1 MCYTILSSELLFG
14 AKMLVKKKLIKKIA
28 IKTVSILVV
37 ISLVLTGVNDLSFAI
52 PVPFNM
58 VPAQARISSVNTNI
72 IPFNVGRVT
81 ETIYNGS
88 GKTLLLIQDL
98 HAHRQTQEN
107 INSILKI
114 LDKKY
119 GIKNIWL
126 EGASGQLDTSW
137 LSSIKDKTSKEKI
150 IQFLLEKGRLTG
162 AELFS
167 IQVNRPEILKGIENR
182 EVYLTNFDRLKEIYN
197 KKSEIESYLPKIK
210 AILDAKTKKYF
221 SRENRKM
228 IVLYE
233 KNLSEKIKVEKYF
246 KAVLKAS
253 KKAGIDLNK
262 YEQIA
267 KYLYVMD
274 KHKNLKLNK
283 ARKQTKEILVELKT
297 LLPYQQYKSLVD
309 KLNNKETEFEFYTDI
324 NKLAEEN
331 GLLGKYEDAKKLFEY
346 LTYREL
352 LNPIEFA
359 EQEAELIN
367 EIEMRFARTGYE
379 KEIVFLRKY
388 FGLLESYLKNK
399 ITADEYK
406 YFENNKERFK
416 TTWTKYV
423 DIDEIID
430 INKYFDLFDDFYK
443 DNLERNRY
451 FIENITGVKPAA
463 EQDAIIIKGSDQ
475 YNIKVL
481 EELGKEKD
489 GIEVVIAGGFH
500 TRGLSRLF
508 EEEKINYIV
517 ITPNVIDETVT
528 SERLYE
534 NMFTEEYAILKEKFA
549 NIPTTALVKEIIR
562 RLGDIEEVRLN
573 AKGLIELVTAKETIM
588 LGQNGSINDNI
599 AETSARDIKLSQ
611 EQEKIVAEAF
621 LSLQEYLKKQREN
634 VRKQKSG
641 EPAEDISVLKERTE
655 KLINNIEDNSLR
667 EEFLQAESNKT
678 FKQPKIIGR
687 LKNRGIENKEL
698 FNFLVKFRENKYIG
712 LVNNGLLK
720 GKDPIET
727 FEQGLEGEYE
737 QILNEEDFY
746 ITYGKAEKIY
756 EEEMPLLRATDRAEY
771 ERISS
776 FIGKPAIEEFK
787 NYINN
792 RKSATLKQWKE
803 MLREDKYT
811 NAERVLIAR
820 GIRQYL
826 RKAKTSAIPVEY
838 IETAF
843 DKFIENFKNT
853 QIEEAGQFNIYEQ
866 YLKCITEQITA
877 EGNNPIVKEVSYNYN
892 GTEIKGKWIRIK
904 GEKSIDAEGKG
915 DLELNKQILSAVSSE
930 EWCTRGRGGE
940 ETVLEGHGSDFYV
953 FIEDG
958 QIRSTLGFVPAED
971 LEDLKTDPWYYGLFE
986 QGNGQNNIVPEIY
999 DEAVKKLQKEL
1010 ESGKYRDED
1019 GYKTLQEIGYPDI
1032 INKKREKRE
1041 KQKEFFEKTRDVT
1054 DYTDETIRQMFVEA
1068 FSVVITQ
1075 DEYGNW
1081 NTVHEIT
1088 DSMLDEMAE
1097 IDISIVEKFLKTIK
1111 NVELSASIL
1120 NANYAKYVGDLN
1132 VGQDLKLGVRSL
1144 KKGVSLKAGGD
1155 VELQNLIEIGE
1166 GVSLKA
1172 GGDVDLRNLIEIGEG
1187 VTVSAG
1193 EHLILYKLTKI
1204 GKETSLS
1211 VDGKLYLVK
1220 IAEIGEGAS
1229 LSAGRE
1235 LHLSNIPKLG
1245 NNVNLSSGETLHLSL
1260 RKLTKEDT
1268 NKINKFKFNSLQS
1281 WTIEKIEDGVKLNV
1295 DGNLEFD
1302 LMLGEL
1308 IEIGKGVSLIA
1319 GGDLTFKKVIEPG
1332 EEVNLTAGNTLH
1344 LEGLKS
1350 LPENTD
1356 NIKLSFKELEVAD
1369 QELEQ
1374 QLIEIRD
1381 RTNIESP
1388 GTLQSER
1395 TVELLEKFARF
1406 IGLKNPEK
1414 FRFDPFGAALGI
1426 IMETIVLFKFFDTK
1440 KSLSFEKQ
1448 HKDLTTLQQVV
1459 IWVIRIT
1466 TIGTA
1471 IFTLINP
1478 IGNVFVAAI
1487 LTEWIM
1493 HFIYN
1498 EIVILS
1504 GNKNLVLQTEG
1515 KFRQPGIIKE
1525 LKRRGIE
1532 NKELFNFLVKFRE
1545 DKYIGL
1551 INSLLKE
1558 KNLLEAFEQ
1567 KLEVEYEQILNE
1579 EDFYITYEKAEKIYE
1594 EEMHLLRATD
1604 RAEYERIKIIEKEKA
1619 IEELKNYIN
1628 NRKSTVLKQWKRM
1641 LREDKYTNAER
1652 VLIARGIRQ
1661 YLRKAKTSAIPV
1673 EYIETAFDK
1682 FIENFKNTQIE
1693 DVEQFNIYEQYLKC
1707 ITEQITAEGN
1717 NPIVKEV
1724 SYDYNGIEV
1733 KGKWIRIK
1741 GKKSI
1746 EAEGKGDLELNKQIL
1761 SAVSSEEWCTRGRG
1775 GEETVLEGH
1784 GSDFYV
1790 FIEDGQIR
1798 STLGFVPAEDL
1809 EDLKTDPWYYGL
1821 FEQGNGQNNIVP
1833 EIYDEAVKKLQKELE
1848 SGKYRDEDGY
1858 KTLQEIGYPDIIN
1871 KKREKREKQKEF
1883 FEKTRDVTDYTDETI
1898 RQMFVE
1904 AFSVVITQDE
1914 YGNWNTVHEI
1924 TDSMLD
1930 EMAEIDISIVEK
1942 FLKTI
1947 KNVELS
1953 ASILNANYAKYVGDL
1968 NVGQDL
1974 KLGVR
1979 YLKKGVRLK
1988 AGGDLDL
1995 GELTEIAEEVSLES
2009 NGELYLRNL
2018 TKIGNKAI
2026 LKNGKDINL
2035 YLAGVTELGEGV
2047 TLKAGGEL
2055 ILLNI
2060 FKIGENVSLEAGTTL
2075 YLNRLTTLPKNTDNM
2090 ELYFKWV
2097 SCSNNEIEKQLIEI
2111 RNRTER
2117 KPIEKSVLSAIVK
2130 NVNYW
2135 LQFKFFEKI
2144 STNLMLNIIK
2154 LFMEETNIV
2163 SIVDIDDIERIQ
2175 EAEEL
2180 AKNGTKVNMVLLR
2193 AKDEEFVTKKETGK
2207 VLGNENVGYYR
2218 ELSTQRGNLTE
2229 YEYER
2234 TDGDF
2239 SSEEKILELLL
2250 EDIKNGNNIGKKNK
2264 NVLYVSPSLVKRSKS
2279 MLEKYIKDNTI
2290 LSLSNESI
2298 KGALIKGLLNSHR
2311 NARVEVLSNMVMV
2324 PENIYGTY
2332 KLHEF
2337 KEEDIVALKDKGIQT
2352 IMFDIT
2358 PAGMVGDKLNLTE
2371 KDFGVERQK
2380 ENVYKA
2386 INIAKEH
2393 GMNVI
2398 IYGEGAENINIEDV
2412 TVAVFENP
2420 TDRQMQVM
2428 DYNKAIE
2435 SKENLSNVIVTIARN
2450 ERENIVIT
2458 PEQIKRIIN
2467 TGAAIAF
2474 DGEVLTE
2481 VSKESTSENGISMFE
2496 IIKAMF
2502 AETPKQKAEREEF
2515 EGIIDGRE
2523 IALKELEN
2531 IKKYSM
2537 EEIGIKD
2544 LYYFEEFI
2552 KNEDLGEKSL
2562 SDLYNKAQSF
2572 LENILIG
2579 RRMSLE
2585 ELYKNRFSVLGKIK
2599 GFMQVIELIKLNPD
2613 IKYSDRVDNMNE
2625 LMERLFEYRL
2635 LTHGSYNPK
2644 ENKDTEEAILRVN
2657 KKLGGNPS
2665 VTEIMDE
2672 LKKQIKDKNLTT
2684 EDKRIVLSGIID
2696 LLLTDSSQLDIEI
2709 DNLYSMNTS
2718 QIAALLSA
2726 A

>member
-1081 NTVHEIT
+1081 NTVHEVT

-1120 NANYAKYVGDLN
+1120 NV
-1132 VGQDLKLGVRSL
+1132 
-1144 KKGVSLKAGGD
+1144 
-1155 VELQNLIEIGE
+1155 
-1166 GVSLKA
+1166 
-1172 GGDVDLRNLIEIGEG
+1172 
-1187 VTVSAG
+1187 
-1193 EHLILYKLTKI
+1193 
-1204 GKETSLS
+1204 
-1211 VDGKLYLVK
+1211 
-1220 IAEIGEGAS
+1220 
-1229 LSAGRE
+1229 
-1235 LHLSNIPKLG
+1235 
-1245 NNVNLSSGETLHLSL
+1245 
-1260 RKLTKEDT
+1260 
-1268 NKINKFKFNSLQS
+1268 
-1281 WTIEKIEDGVKLNV
+1281 
-1295 DGNLEFD
+1295 
-1302 LMLGEL
+1302 
-1308 IEIGKGVSLIA
+1308 
-1319 GGDLTFKKVIEPG
+1319 
-1332 EEVNLTAGNTLH
+1332 
-1344 LEGLKS
+1344 
-1350 LPENTD
+1350 
-1356 NIKLSFKELEVAD
+1356 
-1369 QELEQ
+1369 
-1374 QLIEIRD
+1374 
-1381 RTNIESP
+1381 
-1388 GTLQSER
+1388 
-1395 TVELLEKFARF
+1395 
-1406 IGLKNPEK
+1406 
-1414 FRFDPFGAALGI
+1414 
-1426 IMETIVLFKFFDTK
+1426 
-1440 KSLSFEKQ
+1440 
-1448 HKDLTTLQQVV
+1448 
-1459 IWVIRIT
+1459 
-1466 TIGTA
+1466 
-1471 IFTLINP
+1471 
-1478 IGNVFVAAI
+1478 
-1487 LTEWIM
+1487 
-1493 HFIYN
+1493 
-1498 EIVILS
+1498 
-1504 GNKNLVLQTEG
+1504 
-1515 KFRQPGIIKE
+1515 
-1525 LKRRGIE
+1525 
-1532 NKELFNFLVKFRE
+1532 
-1545 DKYIGL
+1545 
-1551 INSLLKE
+1551 
-1558 KNLLEAFEQ
+1558 
-1567 KLEVEYEQILNE
+1567 
-1579 EDFYITYEKAEKIYE
+1579 
-1594 EEMHLLRATD
+1594 
-1604 RAEYERIKIIEKEKA
+1604 
-1619 IEELKNYIN
+1619 
-1628 NRKSTVLKQWKRM
+1628 
-1641 LREDKYTNAER
+1641 
-1652 VLIARGIRQ
+1652 
-1661 YLRKAKTSAIPV
+1661 
-1673 EYIETAFDK
+1673 
-1682 FIENFKNTQIE
+1682 
-1693 DVEQFNIYEQYLKC
+1693 
-1707 ITEQITAEGN
+1707 
-1717 NPIVKEV
+1717 
-1724 SYDYNGIEV
+1724 
-1733 KGKWIRIK
+1733 
-1741 GKKSI
+1741 
-1746 EAEGKGDLELNKQIL
+1746 
-1761 SAVSSEEWCTRGRG
+1761 
-1775 GEETVLEGH
+1775 
-1784 GSDFYV
+1784 
-1790 FIEDGQIR
+1790 
-1798 STLGFVPAEDL
+1798 
-1809 EDLKTDPWYYGL
+1809 
-1821 FEQGNGQNNIVP
+1821 
-1833 EIYDEAVKKLQKELE
+1833 
-1848 SGKYRDEDGY
+1848 
-1858 KTLQEIGYPDIIN
+1858 
-1871 KKREKREKQKEF
+1871 
-1883 FEKTRDVTDYTDETI
+1883 
-1898 RQMFVE
+1898 
-1904 AFSVVITQDE
+1904 
-1914 YGNWNTVHEI
+1914 
-1924 TDSMLD
+1924 
-1930 EMAEIDISIVEK
+1930 
-1942 FLKTI
+1942 
-1947 KNVELS
+1947 
-1953 ASILNANYAKYVGDL
+1953 NYAKYVGDL

-2579 RRMSLE
+2579 RKISLE
-2585 ELYKNRFSVLGKIK
+2585 ELHEKIVLKTRNIDPKRTKHKGNPEPIGVGQLIHHIDSIDADTFQWDANIPDDVAYYPLLVFEDVKLVQTGILSIVNRWF
-2599 GFMQVIELIKLNPD
+2599 
-2613 IKYSDRVDNMNE
+2613 Y
-2625 LMERLFEYRL
+2625 
-2635 LTHGSYNPK
+2635 
-2644 ENKDTEEAILRVN
+2644 EEIMRD
-2657 KKLGGNPS
+2657 KKLG
-2665 VTEIMDE
+2665 IE
-2672 LKKQIKDKNLTT
+2672 LSDAYMPVMVVSINTLYLYDKMLHKRGLTNVIDSFVMENAVYDKQTGMYRFQEVADFDGYLRSYPFRKVGDAVKWTT
-2684 EDKRIVLSGIID
+2684 EMIKNRNNNVL
-2696 LLLTDSSQLDIEI
+2696 
-2709 DNLYSMNTS
+2709 N
-2718 QIAALLSA
+2718 
-2726 A
+2726 